1 MKFSEKFDKVLT
13 GVISGLL
20 FPFIVGMIVYAF
32 SSGHQSIHSYLLRI
46 ADSNIITHSIT
57 LCVFSNIIIFMIFN
71 QFDMLRAT
79 RGVLAMTIVWAVIVF
94 GVKFLG

>member
-13 GVISGLL
+13 GVIAGFVL
-20 FPFIVGMIVYAF
+20 PFIIGSIIFMF
-32 SSGHQSIHSYLLRI
+32 TSGNQSLHTYLLRI

-57 LCVFSNIIIFMIFN
+57 LCVFPNVVIFLLFN

-79 RGVLAMTIVWAVIVF
+79 RGVLAITIVWAVIVF
-94 GVKFLG
+94 AVKILL